1 MTSISAFRT
10 ATSRARTVP
19 MAVVS
24 ARTFAGD
31 WLREP
36 GARDPASRTVSGSS
50 VLAGQPPMPR
60 FGTPQGQSGPCSRP
74 RRAAPHPGQHRD
86 RVICRYQHPA
96 ERAR

>member
-1 MTSISAFRT
+1 MTSISAFRN

-36 GARDPASRTVSGSS
+36 RARDPASRTVRGSS

-60 FGTPQGQSGPCSRP
+60 FGTHRAVRAMLPATAGRATSRP
-74 RRAAPHPGQHRD
+74 APRPGHLPL
-86 RVICRYQHPA
+86 PA
-96 ERAR
+96 PG